1 MHRSYYWQ
9 LRVNYRGE
17 VGEGRQRKRKRKR
30 RRGKATAAK
39 HLEFAA
45 EEDVGDATAVA
56 GSASNE
62 TVATAVGNQKIRWS

>member
-9 LRVNYRGE
+9 LKVSYRGE
-17 VGEGRQRKRKRKR
+17 VGEGRQRKRKR

-45 EEDVGDATAVA
+45 EEDVVDATVVA

-62 TVATAVGNQKIRWS
+62 AVATAVGNQKIRWS